1 MSYEICHLLL
11 GFIDSS
17 YDGGAGSQYEG
28 GGALV
33 VDDTIPTKS
42 QERVL

>member
-1 MSYEICHLLL
+1 MRDFMQQKTMSYEICLLLL

-28 GGALV
+28 GGVLG
-33 VDDTIPTKS
+33 VDAW
-42 QERVL
+42 

>member
-28 GGALV
+28 GGALG
-33 VDDTIPTKS
+33 VDAW
-42 QERVL
+42 